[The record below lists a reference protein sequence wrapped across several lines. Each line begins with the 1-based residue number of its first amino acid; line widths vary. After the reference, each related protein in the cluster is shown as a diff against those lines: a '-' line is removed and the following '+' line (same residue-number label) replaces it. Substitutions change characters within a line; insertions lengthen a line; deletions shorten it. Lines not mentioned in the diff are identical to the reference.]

1 MAFPQGRLS
10 STVANVAQLTPTILG
25 DAFQLAPAPQF
36 WVMLFSLPSC
46 DLEQQRAS
54 VCELE
59 CFVGDAYQLS
69 RICANDLRFDD

>member
-1 MAFPQGRLS
+1 MQLGPGGSHRCGFFSLTEGRCKGFSL
-10 STVANVAQLTPTILG
+10 LYI
-25 DAFQLAPAPQF
+25 F